1 MTAYFIWIFVT
12 RTYLKK
18 LVAKVSTLRLEK
30 EIVGFYFI
38 ATNLWSSWHRQIIF
52 FSWASFSFVIY
63 NECCIIYCPRLEE
76 LYFKNWYIMI
86 L

>member
-1 MTAYFIWIFVT
+1 MTAYFICIFIT
-12 RTYLKK
+12 RTHLKK
-18 LVAKVSTLRLEK
+18 LVAKGSTLRLEK
-30 EIVGFYFI
+30 EIFSFYFI
-38 ATNLWSSWHRQIIF
+38 ATNLRSLWHRQTIF

-63 NECCIIYCPRLEE
+63 NEFCIIYCLRLEE